1 MKKELRRTKECRL
14 NFKQFEE
21 YHSKPKFPFFI
32 FSQYTEHAFFQ
43 YTHNIN
49 YLITSVFNS
58 WFEMKEMPLQVNGG
72 GDGQVRDAPSCITAR
87 VEVHQG
93 FDLALAH
100 RQRATTRMH
109 SDLT

>member
-1 MKKELRRTKECRL
+1 
-14 NFKQFEE
+14 
-21 YHSKPKFPFFI
+21 
-32 FSQYTEHAFFQ
+32 
-43 YTHNIN
+43 
-49 YLITSVFNS
+49 
-58 WFEMKEMPLQVNGG
+58 MKEMPLQVNGG